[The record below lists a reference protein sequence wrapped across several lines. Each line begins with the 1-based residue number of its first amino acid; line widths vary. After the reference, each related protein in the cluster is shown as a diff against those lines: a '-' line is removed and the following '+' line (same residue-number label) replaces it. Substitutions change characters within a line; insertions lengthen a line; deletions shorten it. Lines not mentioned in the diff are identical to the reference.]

1 MLCTLQFYFFATCF
15 VVSQKVHFL
24 RKVTIIYGGENAMF
38 QVRQTEEMINKTFRL
53 PQSLLDE
60 LAKVAEHEKVSVNN
74 LVRQC
79 CEYALSNMKAEK

>member
-1 MLCTLQFYFFATCF
+1 MWQ
-15 VVSQKVHFL
+15 SQKVHFL
-24 RKVTIIYGGENAMF
+24 RKVTIFYEGENVMF

-53 PQSLLDE
+53 PASLLDE

-79 CEYALSNMKAEK
+79 CEYALANMKAEK

>member
-1 MLCTLQFYFFATCF
+1 M
-15 VVSQKVHFL
+15 SHNVHFL

-79 CEYALSNMKAEK
+79 CEYALANMKAEK